1 MIIWIKRSQ
10 NLIFMKEAS
19 VILLFF
25 YLSLVPIVNI
35 GCGDVKTSSYFTP
48 PKSKLDK
55 YEALEIFDFET
66 IIPDFPKEAL
76 AKIPNDVE
84 KILSTQKNSFKEVS
98 RGDIENIPPDK
109 TIILLGEVTNYIP
122 GTDVTFEGGAVKFGE
137 VTLSLKL
144 ALVQKD
150 SGIEITSGEVSGFSS
165 LGILRSGRLG
175 KDMYEI
181 IADEIVKFI
190 SESY

>member
-1 MIIWIKRSQ
+1 MKKALASLL
-10 NLIFMKEAS
+10 LICLS
-19 VILLFF
+19 SIPILNF
-25 YLSLVPIVNI
+25 

-66 IIPDFPKEAL
+66 AIPDFPKDAL
-76 AKIPNDVE
+76 TKIPNDVE
-84 KILSTQKNSFKEVS
+84 NILKTEKDSFKEVS
-98 RGDIENIPPDK
+98 RGAIEQIPADK
-109 TIILLGEVTNYIP
+109 TLVLLGEVTSYVP
-122 GTDVTFEGGAVKFGE
+122 GTDVTFEGGAIKFGE
-137 VTLSLKL
+137 VTISLKL

-150 SGIEITSGEVSGFSS
+150 SGEEITSGEVSGFSS
-165 LGILRSGRLG
+165 LGILRSGHLG

-181 IADEIVKFI
+181 LANEIVKFI

>member
-1 MIIWIKRSQ
+1 
-10 NLIFMKEAS
+10 MKKVLAG
-19 VILLFF
+19 LLFVH
-25 YLSLVPIVNI
+25 LSLIPILNS

-55 YEALEIFDFET
+55 YEGLEIFDFQT
-66 IIPDFPKEAL
+66 TIPDFPKDAL
-76 AKIPNDVE
+76 SKIPNDVE
-84 KILSTQKNSFKEVS
+84 KILKTEKDSFKEVS
-98 RGDIENIPPDK
+98 RSTIEQIPADK
-109 TIILLGEVTNYIP
+109 TLVLLGEVTSYIP
-122 GTDVTFEGGAVKFGE
+122 GTDFTFESGAIKFGE
-137 VTLSLKL
+137 VTISLKL

-150 SGIEITSGEVSGFSS
+150 SGQEITSGEVSGFSS

-181 IADEIVKFI
+181 LANEIVKFL

>member
-1 MIIWIKRSQ
+1 MQKAFESLF
-10 NLIFMKEAS
+10 LIYL
-19 VILLFF
+19 VLIPIL
-25 YLSLVPIVNI
+25 NI

-66 IIPDFPKEAL
+66 TIPDFPKDAL
-76 AKIPNDVE
+76 AKIPDDVE
-84 KILSTQKNSFKEVS
+84 KILETEKNSFKEVS
-98 RGDIENIPPDK
+98 RENIKQIPADK
-109 TIILLGEVTNYIP
+109 TLVLLGEVTNYVP
-122 GTDVTFEGGAVKFGE
+122 GTDFQFEGGAVKFGE
-137 VTLSLKL
+137 VTVSLKI

-165 LGILRSGRLG
+165 LAILRSGHLG

-181 IADEIVKFI
+181 IANEIVKFI
-190 SESY
+190 SENY

>member
-1 MIIWIKRSQ
+1 MKKALKSLL
-10 NLIFMKEAS
+10 LIYIS
-19 VILLFF
+19 SIPVLN
-25 YLSLVPIVNI
+25 S

-66 IIPDFPKEAL
+66 AIPDFPKEAL
-76 AKIPNDVE
+76 TKIPNDVE
-84 KILSTQKNSFKEVS
+84 KLLDAEKNSFKEVS
-98 RGDIENIPPDK
+98 RGNIEQIPPDK
-109 TIILLGEVTNYIP
+109 TLVLLGEVTNYVP
-122 GTDVTFEGGAVKFGE
+122 GTDFTFEGGAVKFGE
-137 VTLSLKL
+137 VTISLKL

-165 LGILRSGRLG
+165 LGILRSGHLG

-181 IADEIVKFI
+181 MANEIVKFI